1 MHGLIF
7 ETSVWLLAE
16 STRLLPF
23 HQLRHHATPREDNN
37 QSAWRTQANEKTSP
51 SASQDHWERFCRAT
65 QLSLVL
71 STQKKPIRTY
81 PCLTRTINQVLAVG
95 CAPID
100 GPMSNTVPGSMTV
113 QHLSFPSHDR
123 QANGWIYYSAL
134 RNSKT
139 TPLCVITSRWNMT
152 TVKVVYYDFS
162 ERGEKRFHKTWN
174 QNQSLI
180 VIIRLRCT
188 APTCL
193 LHNSAVN

>member
-1 MHGLIF
+1 MTTGRINQVATF
-7 ETSVWLLAE
+7 SPAATSCHPK
-16 STRLLPF
+16 RG
-23 HQLRHHATPREDNN
+23 Q
-37 QSAWRTQANEKTSP
+37 QSISVTHTGKRKTSP

-65 QLSLVL
+65 QLSLML

-95 CAPID
+95 CALID

-113 QHLSFPSHDR
+113 QQLSFPSHDR
-123 QANGWIYYSAL
+123 QTNGWIYYYAL

-139 TPLCVITSRWNMT
+139 TPLCVITSRGNMT
-152 TVKVVYYDFS
+152 TVKVVYHDFS
-162 ERGEKRFHKTWN
+162 ERGEKRFHKIWN

-180 VIIRLRCT
+180 VIICLGCT